1 MMKNYFKFL
10 IAFFTITIFLVS
22 CSRGSDSPNP
32 SATDTQKPTAPT
44 NLTTNNITTNS
55 FTLNWTAS
63 TDNVGVTGYIVYV
76 NSTSFSTTA
85 TTLDITGLSS
95 ATSYTVYVKAKDSA
109 GNISDASNSVNV
121 TTLTP
126 SPTAVVNTTTS
137 YEGSATATDKVL
149 LGGSIAKGF
158 VFDVTTAG
166 TAKVEVLGTLTS
178 GAPAVSYYWING
190 ADNADINAACS
201 TLNSTVSKTAITSQS
216 FTINLNAGK
225 NVICFK
231 TARYSGLI
239 NNGGAV
245 GLKITLANNVVFTT
259 IGYTADSVSEN
270 VANIVKQQ
278 YATANGMGISGNTES
293 PNTSWGYIRLTP
305 FSDENATVYD
315 GNLYPKISGLTLST
329 TADWSTGNVSGWS
342 NLDFKNTQGT
352 NGQNFY
358 VKQANP
364 DNGSSIIF
372 SNSNASFNSNLLQ
385 FQSTNGIQVTKSS
398 LGNYAFMNISVNVF
412 NTSATAFGS
421 ANVSFVYKSVKFVGN
436 PETWVYKPDGV
447 VSGPNTGIR
456 IQ

>member
-22 CSRGSDSPNP
+22 CGRGSDSPNP
-32 SATDTQKPTAPT
+32 PATDTQKPTAPT

-63 TDNVGVTGYIVYV
+63 TDNVSVTGYNVYV
-76 NSTSFSTTA
+76 NDVVIGSTTSTSYAVTGLTASTT
-85 TTLDITGLSS
+85 
-95 ATSYTVYVKAKDSA
+95 YNVYVKAKDAA
-109 GNISDASNSVNV
+109 GNISDKSNTLSVNTSSV
-121 TTLTP
+121 
-126 SPTAVVNTTTS
+126 SYTAVVNTTTS
-137 YEGSATATDKVL
+137 YEGSTTATDKVL

-201 TLNSTVSKTAITSQS
+201 TLNSTVSKTAINSQS

-245 GLKITLANNVVFTT
+245 GLKITLASNVTFTT
-259 IGYTADSVSEN
+259 ISYTADSVSGN
-270 VANIVKQQ
+270 VAAVQKQEHGLINGTTILSGEAAN
-278 YATANGMGISGNTES
+278 AT
-293 PNTSWGYIRLTP
+293 WGTIKLTP
-305 FSDENATVYD
+305 YSDENATVYD
-315 GNLYPKISGLTLST
+315 GNLYPKISGLTLGT
-329 TADWSTGNVSGWS
+329 TADWSTGNVAGWS

-358 VKQANP
+358 VKQ
-364 DNGSSIIF
+364 F
-372 SNSNASFNSNLLQ
+372 NSTSGVTNVFQNTNAAFNSNVLQ
-385 FQSTNGIQVTKSS
+385 FSLNTPFQITKSS
-398 LGNYAFMNISVNVF
+398 LGNYAWMVVSVNVF

-436 PETWVYKPDGV
+436 PETWIYDVNG
-447 VSGPNTGIR
+447 NR

>member
-22 CSRGSDSPNP
+22 CGRGSDSPNP
-32 SATDTQKPTAPT
+32 PATDTQKPTAPT

-76 NSTSFSTTA
+76 NSTTFSTTA

-121 TTLTP
+121 TTLSP

-166 TAKVEVLGTLTS
+166 TAKVDVIGTTTNGL
-178 GAPAVSYYWING
+178 PAVAYYWING

-201 TLNSTVSKTAITSQS
+201 TLNSTVAKTAINSKS

-259 IGYTADSVSEN
+259 IAYTADSVSGN
-270 VANIVKQQ
+270 VANVLTMK
-278 YATANGMGISGNTES
+278 YATNNNVTAGSGFT
-293 PNTSWGYIRLTP
+293 TGDLGAGYFLLRP
-305 FSDENATVYD
+305 YRDENATSID
-315 GNLYPKISGLTLST
+315 NTLYPKILGISFAMTTDWFSGSY
-329 TADWSTGNVSGWS
+329 S
-342 NLDFKNTQGT
+342 NFSSLDFTNTQGSA
-352 NGQNFY
+352 GQNLILM
-358 VKQANP
+358 NS
-364 DNGSSIIF
+364 DGSSLF
-372 SNSNASFNSNLLQ
+372 SNANAVLSSNSLQ
-385 FQSTNGIQVTKSS
+385 FQSTTGAQLLKTNYDYAMIQIR
-398 LGNYAFMNISVNVF
+398 ANVY
-412 NTSATAFGS
+412 NTSSSNFGPAS
-421 ANVSFVYKSVKFVGN
+421 VCLLHKSVHYVGN
-436 PETWVYKPDGV
+436 PETWVYNTSGV
-447 VSGPNTGIR
+447 R

>member
-1 MMKNYFKFL
+1 MMKNYFKFIL
-10 IAFFTITIFLVS
+10 AFFTISIFLVS
-22 CSRGSDSPNP
+22 CGRGSDSPNP
-32 SATDTQKPTAPT
+32 PATDTQKPTAPT

-55 FTLNWTAS
+55 FTLNWSAS

-76 NSTSFSTTA
+76 NSTTFSTTA

-95 ATSYTVYVKAKDSA
+95 ATSYTVYVKAKDAA
-109 GNISDASNSVNV
+109 GNISDKSNTLSVNTSSV
-121 TTLTP
+121 
-126 SPTAVVNTTTS
+126 SYTAVVNTTTS
-137 YEGSATATDKVL
+137 YEGSTTATDKVL

-178 GAPAVSYYWING
+178 GAPAVAYYWING

-201 TLNSTVSKTAITSQS
+201 TLNSTVSKTAINSQS

-245 GLKITLANNVVFTT
+245 GLKITLASNVTFTT
-259 IGYTADSVSEN
+259 ISYTADSVSGN
-270 VANIVKQQ
+270 VAAVQKQEHGLINGTTILSGE
-278 YATANGMGISGNTES
+278 AANAA
-293 PNTSWGYIRLTP
+293 WGTIKLTP
-305 FSDENATVYD
+305 YSDENATVYD
-315 GNLYPKISGLTLST
+315 GNLYPKISGLTLGTS
-329 TADWSTGNVSGWS
+329 ADWSTGNVAGWS

-358 VKQANP
+358 LKQANP
-364 DNGSSIIF
+364 DNGSSIVF
-372 SNSNASFNSNLLQ
+372 SNSNASFTSNVLQ
-385 FQSTNGIQVTKSS
+385 FQSANGIQITKSS

-436 PETWVYKPDGV
+436 PETWVYNTSGV
-447 VSGPNTGIR
+447 R

>member
-1 MMKNYFKFL
+1 MMKNYFKFIL
-10 IAFFTITIFLVS
+10 AFFTITIFLVS
-22 CSRGSDSPNP
+22 CGRGSDSPNP
-32 SATDTQKPTAPT
+32 PTTDTQKPTAPT

-76 NSTSFSTTA
+76 NSTTFSTTA

-109 GNISDASNSVNV
+109 GNISDASASINV

-137 YEGSATATDKVL
+137 YEGSTTATDKVL

-178 GAPAVSYYWING
+178 GAPAVAYYWING
-190 ADNADINAACS
+190 ADATDINTSCS
-201 TLNSTVSKTAITSQS
+201 TLNSVVAKTSITSQS

-245 GLKITLANNVVFTT
+245 GLKITLASNVTFTT
-259 IGYTADSVSEN
+259 ISYTADSVSGN
-270 VANIVKQQ
+270 VAAVQKQEHGLINGTTILSGEAAN
-278 YATANGMGISGNTES
+278 AT
-293 PNTSWGYIRLTP
+293 WGTIKLTP
-305 FSDENATVYD
+305 YSDENATVYD
-315 GNLYPKISGLTLST
+315 GNLYPKISVLTLGT
-329 TADWSTGNVSGWS
+329 TADWSTGNVAGWS

-352 NGQNFY
+352 NGQNFIL
-358 VKQANP
+358 KNS
-364 DNGSSIIF
+364 DDTNLFIN
-372 SNSNASFNSNLLQ
+372 SNSSFSSNVLN
-385 FQSTNGIQVTKSS
+385 FQSANSIQIVKSYY
-398 LGNYAFMNISVNVF
+398 NYAFLILKLNVF
-412 NTSATAFGS
+412 NTNSNQFGS

-436 PETWVYKPDGV
+436 PETWVYNTSGV
-447 VSGPNTGIR
+447 R